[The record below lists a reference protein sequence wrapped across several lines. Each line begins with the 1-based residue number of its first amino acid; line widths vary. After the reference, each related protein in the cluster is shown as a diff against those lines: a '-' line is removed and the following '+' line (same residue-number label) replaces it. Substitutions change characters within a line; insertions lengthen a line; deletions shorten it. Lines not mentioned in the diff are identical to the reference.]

1 MNTMVRLPLR
11 QSGPR
16 PPLIRGG
23 GAGRLMRGIAALGVL
38 LALGF
43 GVGVGV
49 AAREGHWP
57 GSPGSLGSLL
67 APLAALSPLTAA
79 RAAGNPASNPAS
91 PPAAI
96 SNSVVVISVNG
107 AIGPGSADFIVRGLE
122 RAASRH
128 AQLAILQLDTPGG
141 LDTSMRQIIKAILA
155 SPVPVATFIAPS
167 GARAASAGTYIVYAS
182 HIAAMAPGT
191 NLGAATPIQ
200 VGIGG
205 SEPPGGGGGGVGGPG
220 RGFGGAGGG
229 SAFGGAGDGSGGGL
243 SGQATAPGGAPPGL
257 PDTRTLPGGTS
268 TPSVN
273 PSTASPASSSAAE
286 ASAAAPASTLPLDSQ
301 STELRKQVHDAAAY
315 IRGLAQM
322 RGRNADW
329 AERAVREAVSLSDEE
344 ALAQHVVDVVA
355 RDVPDLLRQL
365 DGRTLTTS
373 AGAVTLHTA
382 HAPLVTLEP
391 DWRSHFLAVITD
403 PSVALVLLMLGMY
416 GLFFEFAN
424 PGFVL
429 PGVVGAIS
437 LLLGLFAMQML
448 PISYVGLGLIFLG
461 IAFLIGEAFLPT
473 FGSLGFGGVVAFV
486 IGAMMLMDTDVP
498 GYGIPLPLIAAVV
511 VFSVAFV
518 LGVSRLALRA
528 RRRPVVTGSE
538 ALIGCIGV
546 VLDGGLLPEPEPASG
561 GGALA
566 GWARVHGERWR
577 VSSSAPAAAGQ
588 TVRVTARHG
597 LTLTV
602 VPVRS
607 AVDAPDALQGERS

>member
-1 MNTMVRLPLR
+1 MNTTPRLPLR

-16 PPLIRGG
+16 RPLIRGG
-23 GAGRLMRGIAALGVL
+23 VVGRLMRGIAVLGVL
-38 LALGF
+38 CAFGF
-43 GVGVGV
+43 
-49 AAREGHWP
+49 ATREA
-57 GSPGSLGSLL
+57 L
-67 APLAALSPLTAA
+67 APLQAAHAASAANVAAVTA
-79 RAAGNPASNPAS
+79 
-91 PPAAI
+91 
-96 SNSVVVISVNG
+96 NSVEVIPVNG
-107 AIGPGSADFIVRGLE
+107 AIGPASADFIVRGLQ
-122 RAASRH
+122 RAASQH
-128 AQLAILQLDTPGG
+128 AQLAVLQLDTPGG

-200 VGIGG
+200 MGIGG
-205 SEPPGGGGGGVGGPG
+205 NEPPAGGPPG
-220 RGFGGAGGG
+220 MPGTPGTPGTP
-229 SAFGGAGDGSGGGL
+229 
-243 SGQATAPGGAPPGL
+243 ATPGTPGL
-257 PDTRTLPGGTS
+257 PDMRTLPGG
-268 TPSVN
+268 
-273 PSTASPASSSAAE
+273 ASGPAS
-286 ASAAAPASTLPLDSQ
+286 APASPGASSEASSALPLDTQ

-344 ALAQHVVDVVA
+344 ALAQHVVDIVA
-355 RDVPDLLRQL
+355 RDVPDLLRQVN
-365 DGRTLTTS
+365 GRTVVTS
-373 AGAVTLHTA
+373 AGSVTLQTA
-382 HAPLVTLEP
+382 HAPLITLEP
-391 DWRSHFLAVITD
+391 DWRSRFLAVITD
-403 PSVALVLLMLGMY
+403 PSVALILLMLGMY

-448 PISYVGLGLIFLG
+448 PVSYVGLGLIFLG

-486 IGAMMLMDTDVP
+486 VGAMMLMDTDVP

-511 VFSVAFV
+511 VFSAAFV

-538 ALIGCIGV
+538 ALIGCVGV
-546 VLDGGLLPEPEPASG
+546 VLDGGLLPEPEHSASG
-561 GGALA
+561 PLG

-577 VSSSAPAAAGQ
+577 VSSTTPAAPGQ
-588 TVRVTARHG
+588 SVRVTARNG

-602 VPVRS
+602 VPVKP
-607 AVDAPDALQGERS
+607 AAPLQGQGEPS

>member
-1 MNTMVRLPLR
+1 MNKITHLPLR

-16 PPLIRGG
+16 TPLIRGG
-23 GAGRLMRGIAALGVL
+23 IVDQLMRGIAVLGALC
-38 LALGF
+38 AIGF
-43 GVGVGV
+43 
-49 AAREGHWP
+49 AAREA
-57 GSPGSLGSLL
+57 L
-67 APLAALSPLTAA
+67 APAQAANAA
-79 RAAGNPASNPAS
+79 SFAAATT
-91 PPAAI
+91 
-96 SNSVVVISVNG
+96 NSVIVIPVNG
-107 AIGPGSADFIVRGLE
+107 AIGPGSADFIVRGLQ
-122 RAASRH
+122 RAATQR
-128 AQLAILQLDTPGG
+128 AQLAVLQLDTPGG

-191 NLGAATPIQ
+191 NLGAATPIEM
-200 VGIGG
+200 GIGG
-205 SEPPGGGGGGVGGPG
+205 NEPP
-220 RGFGGAGGG
+220 AGGG
-229 SAFGGAGDGSGGGL
+229 
-243 SGQATAPGGAPPGL
+243 TPGTPGL
-257 PDTRTLPGGTS
+257 PDMHTLPGSASAPAASSPGAS
-268 TPSVN
+268 SG
-273 PSTASPASSSAAE
+273 ASPNASSQ
-286 ASAAAPASTLPLDSQ
+286 AAAALPLDSQ

-344 ALAQHVVDVVA
+344 ALAQHVIDIVA
-355 RDVPDLLRQL
+355 RDEPDLLRQL
-365 DGRTLTTS
+365 NGRTIVTS
-373 AGAVTLHTA
+373 TGNVTLHTA

-391 DWRSHFLAVITD
+391 DWRSRFLAVITD

-473 FGSLGFGGVVAFV
+473 FGSLGFGGIVAFV
-486 IGAMMLMDTDVP
+486 VGAMMLMDTDVP

-511 VFSVAFV
+511 VFSAAFV
-518 LGVSRLALRA
+518 FGVAQLALRA

-538 ALIGCIGV
+538 ALIGCVGV
-546 VLDGGLLPEPEPASG
+546 VLDGGLLPEPEHVSG
-561 GGALA
+561 GTLA

-577 VSSSAPAAAGQ
+577 VSSTTPAAPGQ
-588 TVRVTARHG
+588 SVRVTARNG

-602 VPVRS
+602 VPVTS
-607 AVDAPDALQGERS
+607 AEAIQQGERT

>member
-1 MNTMVRLPLR
+1 MNTTPRLPLR

-16 PPLIRGG
+16 RPLIRGG
-23 GAGRLMRGIAALGVL
+23 IVGRLMRGIAVLGVL
-38 LALGF
+38 CAFGF
-43 GVGVGV
+43 
-49 AAREGHWP
+49 ATREA
-57 GSPGSLGSLL
+57 L
-67 APLAALSPLTAA
+67 APLQAA
-79 RAAGNPASNPAS
+79 NPANAAS
-91 PPAAI
+91 AANVAAATA
-96 SNSVVVISVNG
+96 NSVVVIPVNG
-107 AIGPGSADFIVRGLE
+107 AIGPATADFIVRGLQ
-122 RAASRH
+122 RAASER
-128 AQLAILQLDTPGG
+128 AQLAVLQLDTPGG

-200 VGIGG
+200 MGIGG
-205 SEPPGGGGGGVGGPG
+205 NEPPAGGPPVTP
-220 RGFGGAGGG
+220 
-229 SAFGGAGDGSGGGL
+229 
-243 SGQATAPGGAPPGL
+243 ATPGTPGL
-257 PDTRTLPGGTS
+257 PDMRTLPGG
-268 TPSVN
+268 
-273 PSTASPASSSAAE
+273 
-286 ASAAAPASTLPLDSQ
+286 ASAPAPASAGASSEAASALPLDTQ

-344 ALAQHVVDVVA
+344 ALAQHVVDIVA

-365 DGRTLTTS
+365 DGRTYVTS
-373 AGAVTLHTA
+373 AGSVTLHTA
-382 HAPLVTLEP
+382 HAPLITLEP
-391 DWRSHFLAVITD
+391 DWRSRFLAVITD
-403 PSVALVLLMLGMY
+403 PSVALILLMLGMY

-486 IGAMMLMDTDVP
+486 VGAMMLMDTDVP

-518 LGVSRLALRA
+518 LGVSQLALRA

-538 ALIGCIGV
+538 ALIGCVGV
-546 VLDGGLLPEPEPASG
+546 VLDGGLLPEPEHAAG
-561 GGALA
+561 GPLA

-577 VSSSAPAAAGQ
+577 VSSTTPAAPGQ
-588 TVRVTARHG
+588 SVRVTARNG

-602 VPVRS
+602 VPVTS
-607 AVDAPDALQGERS
+607 VDALQGERS

>member
-1 MNTMVRLPLR
+1 
-11 QSGPR
+11 
-16 PPLIRGG
+16 
-23 GAGRLMRGIAALGVL
+23 MRGIAVLGVL
-38 LALGF
+38 CAFGF
-43 GVGVGV
+43 
-49 AAREGHWP
+49 ATREA
-57 GSPGSLGSLL
+57 L
-67 APLAALSPLTAA
+67 APLQAANAASAANVATATA
-79 RAAGNPASNPAS
+79 
-91 PPAAI
+91 
-96 SNSVVVISVNG
+96 NSVVVIPVNG
-107 AIGPGSADFIVRGLE
+107 AIGPATADFIVRGLQ
-122 RAASRH
+122 RAASQR
-128 AQLAILQLDTPGG
+128 AQLAVLQLDTPGG

-200 VGIGG
+200 MGIGG
-205 SEPPGGGGGGVGGPG
+205 NEPPAGGPPVTPATPGTPALPDMRTPPGG
-220 RGFGGAGGG
+220 
-229 SAFGGAGDGSGGGL
+229 
-243 SGQATAPGGAPPGL
+243 
-257 PDTRTLPGGTS
+257 
-268 TPSVN
+268 
-273 PSTASPASSSAAE
+273 AS
-286 ASAAAPASTLPLDSQ
+286 APASPGASSEAASALPLDTQ

-322 RGRNADW
+322 RGRNAEW
-329 AERAVREAVSLSDEE
+329 AERAVREAVSLSDED
-344 ALAQHVVDVVA
+344 ALAQHVVDIVA

-365 DGRTLTTS
+365 DGRTYVTS
-373 AGAVTLHTA
+373 AGSVTLHTA
-382 HAPLVTLEP
+382 HAPLITLEP
-391 DWRSHFLAVITD
+391 DWRSRFLAVITD
-403 PSVALVLLMLGMY
+403 PSVALILLMLGMY

-486 IGAMMLMDTDVP
+486 VGATMLMDTDVP
-498 GYGIPLPLIAAVV
+498 GYGIPVPLIAAVV

-538 ALIGCIGV
+538 ALIGCVGV
-546 VLDGGLLPEPEPASG
+546 VLDGGLLPEPEHAAG
-561 GGALA
+561 GPLA

-577 VSSSAPAAAGQ
+577 VSSTTPAAPGQ
-588 TVRVTARHG
+588 SVRVTARNG

-602 VPVRS
+602 VPVTS
-607 AVDAPDALQGERS
+607 VDALQGERS